1 MQRGAA
7 VRRRSAS
14 STANQQQW
22 PRVVVLVLRSATW
35 LSYQTGVP
43 GTRFSRC
50 YAAVDARD
58 ARSGARAGSL
68 SSFNCNRKS
77 KASSL
82 WGTGV
87 SDRSSKNRRRS
98 PTSSQIARVWISL
111 QVQEPGSGIPSSPY
125 PTMRCCHYL
134 GFQHMMPNTRLL
146 ELRRFTG
153 KGDPFEAARA
163 LSRLEAAIPKEH
175 RHDLLVHAAGRMQLI
190 DDWWT
195 PSSERAI
202 A

>member
-1 MQRGAA
+1 MPRSGSVGLSPLAARNMGVSRFQIEGSKPGAA
-7 VRRRSAS
+7 QVGRRLLRSRHQTFNFEGFSGWETSCSPGEQVIAAQCRGSPRFAS
-14 STANQQQW
+14 STETSSSS
-22 PRVVVLVLRSATW
+22 RCVVVLVLRSATW
-35 LSYQTGVP
+35 LSSYQTGVL

-68 SSFNCNRKS
+68 SLFNCNRKS

-82 WGTGV
+82 WGTGI

-125 PTMRCCHYL
+125 QR
-134 GFQHMMPNTRLL
+134 
-146 ELRRFTG
+146 
-153 KGDPFEAARA
+153 
-163 LSRLEAAIPKEH
+163 
-175 RHDLLVHAAGRMQLI
+175 
-190 DDWWT
+190 
-195 PSSERAI
+195 
-202 A
+202 